1 MTSAP
6 TAFIGI
12 DVAKE
17 MLMLA
22 TWQGRRPWQR
32 PNTPT
37 GWLAIIADLSA
48 HAHPLIVLEATGPYH
63 QGLVRA
69 LADAGQTPVVLN
81 PVLSKRFVQSRGQKA
96 KTDRVDAVQLA
107 AYAAQVQPQPR
118 PVPSRAVQTLQMLV
132 SYRAD
137 LVKER
142 TSLLNRRGSAPLPCI
157 QRSLDR
163 LLGELDRHL
172 TQIETEMQRCVAGDA
187 ELAARHQIL
196 RSVPGIGPVIATTLL
211 ANLAELGTL
220 GPKPLAALA
229 GIAPYANDSG
239 AGTKPRMIA
248 GGRSSVRTAL
258 YQAVLVGLRHNRLVQ
273 HHCRRL
279 QARGKPT
286 KVAIIATAHRLLGL
300 LNAMLREGKTWTELT
315 AVQTLLVRSALPT

>member
-17 MLMLA
+17 TLMLA

-37 GWLAIIADLSA
+37 GWQAIIADLSA

-107 AYAAQVQPQPR
+107 AYAAQVQPRPR

-137 LVKER
+137 LQR
-142 TSLLNRRGSAPLPCI
+142 THQSPQSPRQCASSLYPALPRPSARRAGSSPNP
-157 QRSLDR
+157 DR
-163 LLGELDRHL
+163 DR
-172 TQIETEMQRCVAGDA
+172 
-187 ELAARHQIL
+187 
-196 RSVPGIGPVIATTLL
+196 
-211 ANLAELGTL
+211 N
-220 GPKPLAALA
+220 AALCC
-229 GIAPYANDSG
+229 GRCGVGG
-239 AGTKPRMIA
+239 AA
-248 GGRSSVRTAL
+248 SDTAL
-258 YQAVLVGLRHNRLVQ
+258 GARDWPGYRHHAAGQSRRTGDPWSQAPG
-273 HHCRRL
+273 C
-279 QARGKPT
+279 
-286 KVAIIATAHRLLGL
+286 LG
-300 LNAMLREGKTWTELT
+300 RDCP
-315 AVQTLLVRSALPT
+315 VCQ